1 MKNISPYERRYQE
14 RVYDIKGS
22 EFNRSTMQEER
33 IENQEKLK
41 YHTLKDEDFKKLE
54 RKIYILPEYS
64 ALLKAQLKKDAEFL
78 GRMEVMDYS
87 MLVIKRK
94 GQSRD

>member
-1 MKNISPYERRYQE
+1 
-14 RVYDIKGS
+14 
-22 EFNRSTMQEER
+22 
-33 IENQEKLK
+33 
-41 YHTLKDEDFKKLE
+41 LKDEDFKKLE